1 MDFRVPERVAE
12 ARRWARVSIVAVA
25 VGTVARGI
33 VGLWLHPPFNYIYS
47 DAEGYVQRAVRLVTH
62 AKLNRFDTFYP
73 PGTHV
78 LLAIPLKFFGTGR
91 PGGWAAAVL
100 WFAMSSAVP
109 FLAWRF
115 ALRVMSAKAA
125 AVTTILCAAWPL
137 FITYGAFFM
146 SEVPSLFFLL
156 LTLVLA
162 FKVRESAGVRRVWLG
177 LAAGLAGG
185 VTLAMRPHVTL
196 NVLIAVGTMLGAR
209 RSARVAVAIAL
220 GLAIPVAGA
229 LALNAHAAGRFVGL
243 SGNAGLNF
251 FQGHCP
257 VHNVRTEEAGV
268 GVLEFASPV
277 VAQLDRGRDYSFVG
291 HMAWDEGFMIHQG
304 LDCIRADGIK
314 HVEVIARNIADMG
327 ATSVPWP
334 PSNEQTMRWFVK
346 PSNIAYSWSIP
357 AVIVFAAAYA
367 FERRRRERAAAGY
380 AGQARGTTGT
390 HAFGGTMLLIA
401 HLLCVVPFA
410 IVFAGDPRYR
420 MPTDVFGLGLVAILV
435 TEYARWPFRRG
446 ASRDEGEPRQETLV
460 GERKIGEGDVT
471 G

>member
-1 MDFRVPERVAE
+1 MDYRVPQSEREAVRWGRVAL
-12 ARRWARVSIVAVA
+12 VSIGA
-25 VGTVARGI
+25 GTVLRAI
-33 VGLWLHPPFNYIYS
+33 VGLWLHPPFNYVYS
-47 DAEGYVQRAVRLVTH
+47 DAEGYVLRAVRLVTH

-73 PGTHV
+73 PGTHL
-78 LLAIPLKFFGTGR
+78 LLAIPLKLFGTGR
-91 PGGWAAAVL
+91 AGGWAASVL
-100 WFAMSSAVP
+100 WFALSSAVP

-137 FITYGAFFM
+137 FVTYGAFFM

-162 FKVRESAGVRRVWLG
+162 FKVRESAGARRVAFG
-177 LAAGLAGG
+177 LVAGLAGG

-196 NVLIAVGTMLGAR
+196 NILIAIGTMLGAR
-209 RSARVAVAIAL
+209 RSARVAAAIAL

-229 LALNAHAAGRFVGL
+229 VALNTHAAGRFVGL

-257 VHNVRTEEAGV
+257 VHNVTTQEAGV
-268 GVLEFASPV
+268 GVLTFASPV
-277 VAQLDRGRDYSFVG
+277 VAQLDRGRDYTFVG
-291 HMAWDEGFMIHQG
+291 HMAWDQGFMVRQG

-314 HVEVIARNIADMG
+314 HVEVVARNIADMG

-346 PSNIAYSWSIP
+346 PANIAYSWAIP
-357 AVIVFAAAYA
+357 AVIVFAGAYG
-367 FERRRRERAAAGY
+367 FERRRAERVVAGY
-380 AGQARGTTGT
+380 AGQARGTSGT

-435 TEYARWPFRRG
+435 TEYARWPFRRR
-446 ASRDEGEPRQETLV
+446 AARDEAEPEQETIL
-460 GERKIGEGDVT
+460 GERRMVDGT
-471 G
+471 